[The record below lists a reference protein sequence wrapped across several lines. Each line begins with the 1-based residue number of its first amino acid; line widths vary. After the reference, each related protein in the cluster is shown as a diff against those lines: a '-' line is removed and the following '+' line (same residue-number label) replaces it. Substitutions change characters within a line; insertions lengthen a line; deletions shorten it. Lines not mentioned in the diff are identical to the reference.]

1 VDEIKNPPFRGWV
14 FLFCGNPLTGD
25 EKSREAQMKIRKQRW
40 EKMKKSVVAA
50 KDEIVR
56 AIPPFVPLIF
66 CVVPIQK
73 SERKALFMRDFAD
86 K

>member
-1 VDEIKNPPFRGWV
+1 MG
-14 FLFCGNPLTGD
+14 FLFCGNPLTGG
-25 EKSREAQMKIRKQRW
+25 EKNREAQMKIRKRRW

-66 CVVPIQK
+66 CAVPIRK
-73 SERKALFMRDFAD
+73 SARKALFIRDFSD